1 MRYFIA
7 IVATAILTM
16 AGLAS
21 VGYEPQNARADGQ
34 GRDRDSELL
43 RAAFEGCAAPG
54 TSKGW
59 LELQGGAWRFECRPS
74 LGVAKVKKGGG

>member
-1 MRYFIA
+1 MKRTLLA
-7 IVATAILTM
+7 IVATALLTM
-16 AGLAS
+16 ALAKS
-21 VGYEPQNARADGQ
+21 LGVEPANAADGP

-74 LGVAKVKKGGG
+74 LGVAPVKRGTR

>member
-1 MRYFIA
+1 MRYIVA

-16 AGLAS
+16 AVAKSLG
-21 VGYEPQNARADGQ
+21 VEPANAADGP

-43 RAAFEGCAAPG
+43 RAAFEGCAKAG

-59 LELQGGAWRFECRPS
+59 LELQGGAWRFECRPN
-74 LGVAKVKKGGG
+74 LGVGPKVKR